1 MGADVLNN
9 LKRKVICDF
18 NKLLSRIS
26 KGYKEDY
33 EFILEEI
40 SAIDSIENGW
50 VDSKLSLIYI
60 QYYLNNEWQIQS

>member
-1 MGADVLNN
+1 VDVDAL
-9 LKRKVICDF
+9 
-18 NKLLSRIS
+18 NKLKKKVTQDFSKLLICLG

-40 SAIDSIENGW
+40 SAIDLVEGNWI
-50 VDSKLSLIYI
+50 DSRTSLLYI